1 MAKKDYYEVLG
12 VSKSASKDEIKK
24 AYRKLAKENHPD
36 KNKAAGAE
44 EKFKEAQEAYENLS
58 DPQKRQAYDQY
69 GFAGSQAFGGGN
81 PFGGGFQQGGFSSD
95 FGDLG
100 DLLGNFFGGSVG
112 GFDFGGGQSRSKRN
126 NRGTDLELTLQ
137 VEFLDAIFGKEIEI
151 EYRRKVM
158 CDKCNGTGSKDGK
171 KKVCHTCDGK
181 GQVRQMQNTFFG
193 TMQVVTE
200 CPTCHGSGQEISE
213 KCDKCNG
220 TGVNSEKDTFKLKI
234 PAGIPDGVTLKFSG
248 KGNAGENS
256 GESGDLYVTIEVKPH
271 TVLERK
277 GDDIY
282 MDKEIDVVTAVLGGE
297 VTVPTVHG
305 DVIMKIPS
313 GTQPEKVLRLKSKGG
328 PKFRGGGE
336 GDQYVK
342 LLVKIPT
349 NISKKDKDL
358 WTKLRD
364 GE

>member
-1 MAKKDYYEVLG
+1 MAKKDYYESLG
-12 VSKSASKDEIKK
+12 VSKSASKEEIKK
-24 AYRKLAKENHPD
+24 AYRKLAKEYHPD
-36 KNKAAGAE
+36 KNKNAGAE
-44 EKFKEAQEAYENLS
+44 DRFKEVQEAYDNLS
-58 DPQKRQAYDQY
+58 DAQKRQAYDQY
-69 GFAGSQAFGGGN
+69 GFAGSQAFGGGS
-81 PFGGGFQQGGFSSD
+81 PYGGGQGGFSAD

-100 DLLGNFFGGSVG
+100 DLLGNFFGGGLG
-112 GFDFGGGQSRSKRN
+112 GFGGAPSGGTRN
-126 NRGTDLELTLQ
+126 NRGNDLELTLQ

-151 EYRRKVM
+151 EYKRKIL

-171 KKVCHTCDGK
+171 KKTCHTCEGK

-200 CPTCHGSGQEISE
+200 CPTCHGNGQEISE
-213 KCDKCNG
+213 KCEKCKG
-220 TGVNSEKDTFKLKI
+220 SGVNAEKDIFKMNI

-248 KGNAGENS
+248 RGNTGENS
-256 GESGDLYVTIEVKPH
+256 GTSGDLYVSIEVKSHPI
-271 TVLERK
+271 LERR

-297 VTVPTVHG
+297 VTIPTVHG

-328 PKFRGGGE
+328 PKFRGNGE
-336 GDQYVK
+336 GDQYIK
-342 LLVKIPT
+342 LLVKVPT
-349 NISKKDKDL
+349 SLSKKDKEL
-358 WTKLRD
+358 WTKLKD